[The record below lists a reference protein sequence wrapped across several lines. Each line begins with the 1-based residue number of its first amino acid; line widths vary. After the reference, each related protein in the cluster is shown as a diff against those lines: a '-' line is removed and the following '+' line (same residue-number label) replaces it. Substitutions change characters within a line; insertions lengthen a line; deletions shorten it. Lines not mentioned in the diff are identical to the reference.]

1 MVTTTKPR
9 KSAKPAATCSV
20 PEGEPVPVIKGSHVY
35 LIDGSGWIFRAFHA
49 LPPLTRP
56 SDRMPVGAIHGFCG
70 MLWKLL
76 QDSRK
81 SSGPTHIAVIF
92 DYSEKTFR
100 NEIYTDYK
108 AHRPPM
114 PEELIPQFGV
124 IRDAVKAFNIACI
137 EQEGYEADDLI
148 ATYATQ
154 ALASGGDVTIV
165 SSDKDLMQLVGP
177 GIGMLDTM
185 KTPPRA
191 IGPDEVREKF
201 GVGPDRVVDVQALA
215 GDATDNVPGVPGI
228 GVKTAAELINE
239 YGDLDTLLE
248 RAGEIKQPKRRER
261 LTEFALQAKLSRE
274 LVRLKQDV
282 PVAVPVEQLGLQEP
296 NPDALLGFLRE
307 MEFTTLTKRIAEG
320 LGKELPPPVEH
331 APPGPRVAPP
341 SEPPAAA
348 FSAKAAGKPLSP
360 SAATPQA
367 AVRAA
372 VAAAKATPI
381 DRSQYET
388 VTDLA
393 RLEAWIGEARTTGH
407 VAFDTETTSLD
418 PMQAEF
424 VGFSMAVAPGRACYV
439 PLGHRP
445 ATDAFDFAGED
456 LKQIPV
462 RDALAALKPLL
473 EDPSVLKIG
482 QNLKYDCLLLAR
494 HAIRV
499 GPLDD
504 TLLISY
510 ALDAGLISM
519 NTANRTR
526 HGMDDLAERHLGH
539 TCMPF
544 TQVIEFAPGTKRPS
558 KTFAQVPLAKATEYA
573 GEDADVTLRLWMVLK
588 PRLAAERLTTVYETL
603 ERPMVHILADMER
616 TGIKVDRAILSR
628 LTSTFSQRVARLET
642 EIYDLAGHKFNLGS
656 PKQLGEFLF
665 DSLKLPG
672 GRKTKTGQWETRA
685 GLLDD
690 LAARE
695 DLPEQH
701 RKLINVMLEWRQL
714 TKLRSTYTEAL
725 PQFINPET
733 GRIHTSYA
741 LGATTTGRLASNDP
755 NLQNIPIRTK
765 EGREIRTAFIAE
777 PGRKLISADY
787 SQIELRVLAHV
798 ADIPQLRRAFADG
811 LDIHAM
817 TASEMFGVPIKDMPA
832 EVRRRAKA
840 INFGIIYGIS
850 AFGLGAQLGI
860 PKQEA
865 GDYIATYFKR
875 FPGIRDYMEAAKKHA
890 HEHGWVETIFGRRIH
905 YPEINTR
912 NPSARGNQERAAINA
927 PIQGSAA
934 DILRRAMIRMPGAL
948 SEARLESV
956 HMLLQVHDELVFEAD
971 AAEVETALATI
982 TRVMEGAAEPAVRL
996 AVPVHVDAK
1005 AADNWEAA
1013 H

>member
-9 KSAKPAATCSV
+9 TSAKPAATCSV

-81 SSGPTHIAVIF
+81 SSGPSHIAVVF

-100 NEIYTDYK
+100 NEIYSDYK

-124 IRDAVKAFNIACI
+124 IRDAVRAFNIACI

-148 ATYATQ
+148 ATYARQ

-177 GIGMLDTM
+177 GLTMLDTM
-185 KTPPRA
+185 KTPPRS

-201 GVGPDRVVDVQALA
+201 GVGPDKVVDVQSLA
-215 GDATDNVPGVPGI
+215 GDSTDNVPGVPGI

-239 YGDLDTLLE
+239 YGDLDVLLE

-261 LTEFALQAKLSRE
+261 LTEFALQARLSRE

-282 PVAVPVEQLGLQEP
+282 PVAVQVERLGLQD
-296 NPDALLGFLRE
+296 PDPDTLLGFLRE
-307 MEFTTLTKRIAEG
+307 MEFTTLTKRIADG
-320 LGKELPPPVEH
+320 LGKELPPPAERATATLH
-331 APPGPRVAPP
+331 
-341 SEPPAAA
+341 SAAA
-348 FSAKAAGKPLSP
+348 TQPRTAASPAGETGKPASSP
-360 SAATPQA
+360 AATPQA
-367 AVRAA
+367 AVAA
-372 VAAAKATPI
+372 ARTAAKATGI
-381 DRSQYET
+381 DRSKYET
-388 VTDLA
+388 VTEMA
-393 RLEAWIGEARTTGH
+393 RLEAWIGEACATGH

-445 ATDAFDFAGED
+445 ASDAFDFAGED
-456 LKQIPV
+456 LKQVPV

-473 EDPSVLKIG
+473 EDASVLKIG

-494 HAIRV
+494 HGIAV
-499 GPLDD
+499 APLDD
-504 TLLISY
+504 TMLLSY
-510 ALDAGLISM
+510 ALDAG
-519 NTANRTR
+519 ANRE
-526 HGMDDLAERHLGH
+526 HGMDALAERHLGH
-539 TCMPF
+539 ACMPF
-544 TQVIEFAPGTKRPS
+544 TQVIEFAPGARRS
-558 KTFAQVPLAKATEYA
+558 DKTFAQVPLARATEYA

-588 PRLAAERLTTVYETL
+588 PRLAAERVTTVYETL
-603 ERPMVHILADMER
+603 ERPMVHVLADMER
-616 TGIKVDRAILSR
+616 AGIKVDRSILSR
-628 LTSTFSQRVARLET
+628 LSSTFAQRVARLET
-642 EIYDLAGHKFNLGS
+642 EIYELAGHKFNLGS

-665 DSLKLPG
+665 DSLGLPG
-672 GRKTKTGQWETRA
+672 GRKTRTGQWETRA

-714 TKLRSTYTEAL
+714 TKLRSTYTDAL
-725 PQFINPET
+725 PQYINPET

-798 ADIPQLRRAFADG
+798 AEIPQLRRAFEEG

-817 TASEMFGVPIKDMPA
+817 TASEMFGVPIADMPA

-875 FPGIRDYMEAAKKHA
+875 FPGIRDYMETTKRRA
-890 HEHGWVETIFGRRIH
+890 HEQGFVETIFGRRIH

-912 NPSARGNQERAAINA
+912 NPSVRGNLERAAINA

-934 DILRRAMIRMPGAL
+934 DILRRAMIRMPEAL
-948 SEARLESV
+948 RQARLDSV
-956 HMLLQVHDELVFEAD
+956 RMLLQVHDELVFEARTGD
-971 AAEVETALATI
+971 VENALDTV